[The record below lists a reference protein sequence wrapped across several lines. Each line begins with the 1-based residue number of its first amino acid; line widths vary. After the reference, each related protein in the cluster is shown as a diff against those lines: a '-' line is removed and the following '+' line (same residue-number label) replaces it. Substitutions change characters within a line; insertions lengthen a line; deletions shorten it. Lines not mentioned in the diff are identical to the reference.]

1 MAELYDLI
9 IIGAGP
15 AGLTAAIYAQRAQ
28 LNTLVLEK
36 LSPGGQI
43 LFSGEIENYPGFSEA
58 IPTQRL
64 IKQMQEQAEN
74 LGMSL
79 KHEEAETISQQTKK
93 KIIHTCSGRQYETL
107 AVIIATGSRPG
118 RLGIKGE
125 EKFTGRGVSYCA
137 TCDAPFFRNQIV
149 GVIGGGNTALEES
162 LYLAKFASRIYHIH
176 RRRTF
181 RGERILQERI
191 IKNPR
196 IDVVWNSAVEEI
208 YGKDRVEGIKLRN
221 LKSKK
226 TSHLVCAGV
235 FIFAGLEPNTE
246 FVNGFLEL
254 DNKGFIKTDK
264 KLQAS
269 VKGVFVCGDARNNL
283 LKQVVVAC
291 GEGALATCI
300 AEKYI
305 NKIKGIEYK

>member
-1 MAELYDLI
+1 MEGIYDLV

-64 IKQMQEQAEN
+64 IKQMQKQAEN
-74 LGMSL
+74 LGMNL
-79 KHEEAETISQQTKK
+79 KYEEVESISQQTKK
-93 KIIHTCSGRQYETL
+93 KIIHTCSGKQYETL
-107 AVIIATGSRPG
+107 AVIIAPGGRPG

-125 EKFTGRGVSYCA
+125 EEFTGRGVSYCA
-137 TCDAPFFRNQIV
+137 TCDAPFFRNQTV
-149 GVIGGGNTALEES
+149 AVIGGGNTALEES
-162 LYLAKFASRIYHIH
+162 LYLAKFAKQIYHIH

-181 RGERILQERI
+181 RGERILQERVS
-191 IKNPR
+191 KNPK
-196 IDVVWNSAVEEI
+196 IDIVWNSVVKEI
-208 YGKDRVEGIKLRN
+208 YGKDQVERIKLRN
-221 LKSKK
+221 LKSNK
-226 TSHLVCAGV
+226 TSHLACAGI

-254 DNKGFIKTDK
+254 DEKGFIKTDE
-264 KLQAS
+264 KLETS
-269 VKGVFVCGDARNNL
+269 VKGVFACGDVRNNF

-291 GEGALATCI
+291 GEGALATCM

-305 NKIKGIEYK
+305 NKTRGIEYK